1 MLWWKKL
8 QYIGLLVL
16 TVTQCS
22 INVGR
27 RFSEVELKVL
37 LTHVSNVGYIF
48 CYIHSYSVV
57 IYMFTW
63 DDPLLY
69 GLYIGVPSVCFRDT
83 WSPRVKAS
91 YDRAADSPTECSSEY
106 NVQKTVTTSYLALL
120 VNDPLLEFMYV
131 TLLDQS
137 KLEMLYCRVL
147 EFFI

>member
-1 MLWWKKL
+1 MMPNALVNKL

-83 WSPRVKAS
+83 
-91 YDRAADSPTECSSEY
+91 
-106 NVQKTVTTSYLALL
+106 
-120 VNDPLLEFMYV
+120 
-131 TLLDQS
+131 
-137 KLEMLYCRVL
+137 
-147 EFFI
+147 